1 MLNQEVEDGEL
12 SSDEEVRS
20 NKNDNQKNSNTDR
33 KRSESGELD
42 DLEDQ
47 EKNPY
52 EQEDVKFKNQYFFYI
67 SFLTK
72 KLIVNILLIF
82 LIGKHARTQG

>member
-12 SSDEEVRS
+12 SSEEEVRS

-52 EQEDVKFKNQYFFYI
+52 EEEDVITKNEYFFLSVFNKEAYCEY
-67 SFLTK
+67 F
-72 KLIVNILLIF
+72 VNF
-82 LIGKHARTQG
+82 VNRKTC